1 MRLSNSSTVLLFILL
16 LFPVVGCLPRP
27 DSNLSLKEQKSSEG
41 YIFKEGVA
49 EELSGET
56 FEGLASY
63 YGAELSGQ
71 PTASG
76 ETYDMYALTCA
87 HKTLPFG
94 TILEVTNLENGA
106 SVVVR
111 VNDRGPFVEG
121 RVLDLSYA
129 AARRLKMLDSGVA
142 KVRAR
147 VLY

>member
-1 MRLSNSSTVLLFILL
+1 MKPSGSI
-16 LFPVVGCLPRP
+16 PVFMMISIFLVAGCLPRP
-27 DSNLSLKEQKSSEG
+27 ESNISLKQQKSGEG

-49 EELSGET
+49 EKLAGET

-63 YGAELSGQ
+63 YGADFHGQ

-87 HKTLPFG
+87 HQTLPFG
-94 TILEVTNLENGA
+94 TMLEVTNLENGA

-129 AARRLKMLDSGVA
+129 AAQRLKMLDSGVA